1 LLDST
6 CDAWVRNCNIHSSSA
21 DPYQVGINSNGS
33 NILVHDCKLVGFY
46 GQAIS
51 ANGGRVSAQGNMF
64 WNGAV
69 FVAGAGNGSIISGNF
84 VTRPAVL
91 TPGLGE
97 RAAASG
103 DTHPALISLKGHGIV
118 VSGNNIR
125 DEAPAGDI
133 LELGASQSVMVS
145 GNSFSTSDGNSSTQT
160 RWAITTQN
168 ASSSSGFVTGNL
180 FVKHNALSP
189 AALAGGSGG
198 GLIATN
204 NWVAGRLQTDSSAT
218 ATDRSDSDTGE

>member
-1 LLDST
+1 
-6 CDAWVRNCNIHSSSA
+6 
-21 DPYQVGINSNGS
+21 
-33 NILVHDCKLVGFY
+33 
-46 GQAIS
+46 
-51 ANGGRVSAQGNMF
+51 MF

-103 DTHPALISLKGHGIV
+103 DAHPALISLKGHGIV

-125 DEAPAGDI
+125 DEGPAGDI

-145 GNSFSTSDGNSSTQT
+145 GNSFSTSDDNSSTQT

-180 FVKHNALSP
+180 FVKPNALSP
-189 AALAGGSGG
+189 AALASGSGG

-204 NWVAGRLQTDSSAT
+204 NWVAGHLQTDSLAT
-218 ATDRSDSDTGE
+218 ATDRPQTGE